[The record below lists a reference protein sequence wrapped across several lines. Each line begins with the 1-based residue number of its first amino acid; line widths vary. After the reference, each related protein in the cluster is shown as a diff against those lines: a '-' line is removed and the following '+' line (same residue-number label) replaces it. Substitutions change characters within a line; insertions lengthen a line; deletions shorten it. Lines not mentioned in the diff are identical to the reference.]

1 MHQFVFRKCTK
12 AELINY
18 KIKTNQRRGKKEV
31 EKNRKII
38 VKIKNL
44 KKERKRELMKW
55 FVNNVKW
62 SMEWKSKRNGRINLQ
77 GKDNPSTL

>member
-18 KIKTNQRRGKKEV
+18 KIKTNQRRGKNDV

-44 KKERKRELMKW
+44 KKERKRELMK
-55 FVNNVKW
+55 
-62 SMEWKSKRNGRINLQ
+62 
-77 GKDNPSTL
+77 